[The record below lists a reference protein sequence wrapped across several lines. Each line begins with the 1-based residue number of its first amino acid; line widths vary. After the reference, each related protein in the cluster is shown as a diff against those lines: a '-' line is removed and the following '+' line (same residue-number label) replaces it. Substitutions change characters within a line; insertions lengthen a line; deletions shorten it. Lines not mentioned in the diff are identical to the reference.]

1 MSFYKGEKKMKKTTK
16 SLLCLAMSVPMTL
29 GVLASCGGGSKIEYY
44 DSTKTQLFVQTY
56 SGGYGTAW
64 IDRVGD
70 RFEEMYKDY
79 KIGDKTGVEVVAVPT
94 TELGSGVDNHWVT
107 NTNEI
112 FFLEQTVYHRMQEKG
127 RFLDIT
133 DIMTEPLTQYGESKS
148 IVEKMDP
155 TLVDYYNEGTETA
168 PKYYALNYSN
178 SYEGIM
184 YDEDLFYKEGL
195 YFTNAVD
202 TARNNNTWSSTESY
216 LISAN
221 TTKNSN
227 NNYAE
232 LAQVSGKTY
241 YQTTKGELLSCGP
254 DGEYGTRDDGQPA
267 TYDEFFALCDYI
279 KDECSITPII
289 MAGKAVTGY
298 LSWLYRQL
306 MADFEGEEQMRL
318 NLEFEGTSKLR
329 IDTINQDGSVT
340 YMPAEELN
348 DSNRLTQYK
357 SAGRYY
363 ALKFME
369 KLYTNGGGKYMNARS
384 SSTSVDQIR
393 AQEYFVYSIKDD
405 EKYAFSVDGC
415 WWENEAESTIN
426 TMASSFGQQYAK
438 LNRRFRTLSLPKATK
453 DQVGQKSTFY
463 EGHFFCGFI
472 RSDIAESKVDLAKKF
487 FQFCFTDESNSEF
500 TAYTGVTRGFEYE
513 IMDKHKSGMSFFAK
527 DAVALKASKN
537 VDIMY
542 PAPDSDYY
550 IRNYDMVTGLGYHKS
565 RIGTANYSSL
575 LEMFN
580 TKGFSAKDVF
590 TGIYD
595 RALLE
600 LQ

>member
-1 MSFYKGEKKMKKTTK
+1 MKKTTK
-16 SLLCLAMSVPMTL
+16 RLLCLAMSVPMTL
-29 GVLASCGGGSKIEYY
+29 GVLAGCSGGGGRVYY

-56 SGGYGTAW
+56 NGGYGTAW
-64 IDRVGD
+64 IERVGD
-70 RFEEMYKDY
+70 RFEEAFKDY
-79 KIGDKTGVEVVAVPT
+79 KIGDKTGVEVVPVPT
-94 TELGSGVDNHWVT
+94 SELGSGVDSNWVT

-112 FFLEQTVYHRMQEKG
+112 FFLEQTIYHRMQDKG

-148 IVEKMDP
+148 IAQKMDP
-155 TLVDYYNEGTETA
+155 TLADYYNEGTETE

-178 SYEGIM
+178 SYEAII

-195 YFTNAVD
+195 YFTSAVD
-202 TARNNNTWSSTESY
+202 SARNANQWTSTGNY
-216 LISAN
+216 LIAPN

-227 NNYAE
+227 GNYAE
-232 LAQVSGKTY
+232 LVTVDGTTY
-241 YQTTKGELLSCGP
+241 YQTTKGEYLSHGP
-254 DGEYGTRDDGQPA
+254 DGVYGTRDDGQSA

-279 KDECSITPII
+279 KDECGITPII
-289 MAGKAVTGY
+289 MAGKAVSGY
-298 LSWLYRQL
+298 LAWLARQL
-306 MADFEGEEQMRL
+306 IADYEGEEQMRL

-329 IDTINQDGSVT
+329 INVDASGNVT
-340 YMPAEELN
+340 SIPAEELN

-363 ALKFME
+363 ALKFLE
-369 KLYTNGGGKYMNARS
+369 RLFTNGGQKYMNARS
-384 SSTSVDQIR
+384 FSGSVDQIR
-393 AQEYFVYSIKDD
+393 AQEYFVYSAKDD

-426 TMASSFGQQYAK
+426 TMASSFGSQYAK
-438 LNRRFRTLSLPKATK
+438 TNRRFRTLSLPKATK
-453 DQVGQKSTFY
+453 DKIGEKSTYY

-472 RSDIAESKVDLAKKF
+472 RSDIASEKADLAKKF

-513 IMDKHKSGMSFFAK
+513 IMDKHKSAMSFFAK
-527 DAVALKASKN
+527 DAVALKASSK

-542 PAPDSDYY
+542 PAPDSNYY
-550 IRNYDMVTGLGYHKS
+550 IRNYDMVTGLGLYATQ
-565 RIGTANYSSL
+565 INGTNYSSL

-580 TKGFSAKDVF
+580 TKGFSAETIF
-590 TGIYD
+590 NGIYT
-595 RALLE
+595 RAVSE
-600 LQ
+600 LG

>member
-1 MSFYKGEKKMKKTTK
+1 MKKTTRI
-16 SLLCLAMSVPMTL
+16 LCLAMSVPMTL
-29 GVLASCGGGSKIEYY
+29 GVLAGCGGGSKKQYY

-70 RFEEMYKDY
+70 RFEEVFKDY
-79 KIGDKTGVEVVAVPT
+79 KIGDKTGVEVVSVPT
-94 TELGSGVDNHWVT
+94 SELGSGVDNHWVT

-112 FFLEQTVYHRMQEKG
+112 FFLEQTIYHRMQENG

-133 DIMTEPLTQYGESKS
+133 DIMTEPLTAYGESKS
-148 IVEKMDP
+148 IVQKMNP
-155 TLVDYYNEGTETA
+155 TLAEYYNEGTTEN

-184 YDEDLFYKEGL
+184 YDEDLFYKTGL
-195 YFTNAVD
+195 YFTSAVD
-202 TARNNNTWSSTESY
+202 AARNANTWTSTADY
-216 LISAN
+216 LIEPN
-221 TTKNSN
+221 KPKNSQG
-227 NNYAE
+227 NYAE
-232 LAQVSGKTY
+232 LVTVEGVAY
-241 YQTTKGELLSCGP
+241 YRVNKMDEEDEEEEVEYLSHGP
-254 DGEYGTRDDGQPA
+254 DGVYGTRDDGQPA
-267 TYDEFFALCDYI
+267 TYDEFFALCDYM
-279 KDECSITPII
+279 KDECAITPII

-298 LSWLYRQL
+298 LAWLARQL
-306 MADFEGEEQMRL
+306 IADFEGEEQMRL

-329 IDTINQDGSVT
+329 IQSIDGNGNVT

-348 DSNRLTQYK
+348 DANRLTQYK

-369 KLYTNGGGKYMNARS
+369 KLFTNGGQKYMNARS
-384 SSTSVDQIR
+384 FSGSVDQIR
-393 AQEYFVYSIKDD
+393 AQEYFVYSAKDD

-426 TMASSFGQQYAK
+426 TMASSFGSQYAK
-438 LNRRFRTLSLPKATK
+438 TNRRFRTLSLPKATK
-453 DQVGQKSTFY
+453 DQIGQNSTFY

-472 RSDIAESKVDLAKKF
+472 RSDIASEKVDLAKKF

-500 TAYTGVTRGFEYE
+500 TAYTGVTRPYEYQ
-513 IMDKHKSGMSFFAK
+513 IMDKHKSAMSFFAK
-527 DAVALKASKN
+527 DAVELKASEK

-542 PAPDSDYY
+542 PAPDSAYY
-550 IRNYDMVTGLGYHKS
+550 IRHYDMVTGLGFYATH
-565 RIGTANYSSL
+565 INGTDYSSL

-580 TKGFSAKDVF
+580 TKQFDAKTVF
-590 TGIYD
+590 NGIYT
-595 RALLE
+595 RAVNE
-600 LQ
+600 LT